1 MPSSAHL
8 FDCSGTSVCS
18 SVCHSNETRDWCAA
32 AVCSQLLAAAVCC
45 SGLFAAACC
54 SGLFAA
60 ACLRMRNRCTSLNH
74 DRLMRLPS
82 HICTSV
88 RSLQPTHVRPSLQHM
103 CVHRF
108 ASRIHLHN
116 TGLGC
121 EQRMRRA
128 FFRSTLLALQSVH
141 CSPRCPSIAVAH
153 VRVHVHLFAARMHS
167 RRRVWVRATRVRSP
181 ACQNH
186 RSNHRSNEQHGKNSP
201 GTK

>member
-60 ACLRMRNRCTSLNH
+60 ACLRMRNRCTSLNR

-108 ASRIHLHN
+108 ASRIHLHITRVWVASN
-116 TGLGC
+116 ECDVHSFAAHCL
-121 EQRMRRA
+121 R
-128 FFRSTLLALQSVH
+128 FRLFTAAHAARPSLQYI
-141 CSPRCPSIAVAH
+141 C
-153 VRVHVHLFAARMHS
+153 VHLFAARMHS

-186 RSNHRSNEQHGKNSP
+186 RSNKEHEKNGP

>member
-32 AVCSQLLAAAVCC
+32 AVCSQLLAGAVCC

-60 ACLRMRNRCTSLNH
+60 ACLRMRNRCTNLNR

-108 ASRIHLHN
+108 VSQIHLRN
-116 TGLGC
+116 TGLACG
-121 EQRMRRA
+121 QRMR
-128 FFRSTLLALQSVH
+128 TPVPTQHVH
-141 CSPRCPSIAVAH
+141 LFAAHCLRFNPFTAAHAARPSMQYIC
-153 VRVHVHLFAARMHS
+153 VHLFAARMHS
-167 RRRVWVRATRVRSP
+167 RRRVWVVIDACAKPSLSKSP
-181 ACQNH
+181 VKQ
-186 RSNHRSNEQHGKNSP
+186 R
-201 GTK
+201 T